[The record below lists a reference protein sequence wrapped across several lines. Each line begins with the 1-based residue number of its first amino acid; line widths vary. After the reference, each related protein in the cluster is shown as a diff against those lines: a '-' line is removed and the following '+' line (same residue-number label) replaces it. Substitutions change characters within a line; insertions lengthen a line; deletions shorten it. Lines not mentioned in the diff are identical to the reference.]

1 MTKQVIIVDYG
12 MGNLHS
18 VRKAVAAAG
27 GAPVVTGDAALVA
40 AADKVILPGV
50 GAFGDCMR
58 NLEQSGLIP
67 VLRDHIRQDKPFLGI
82 CLGMQVLFEE
92 SEESPGVPGLGIL
105 PGKVI
110 RIPTRLKIPHMGW
123 NSLQL
128 KAPCPLLDGA
138 GGRYVYFV
146 HSYCCE
152 PADKGLVTAVTGY
165 GYPVVAAVQ
174 KGRVTGFQFHPE
186 KSSAAGLEM
195 LRKFI
200 DL

>member
-110 RIPTRLKIPHMGW
+110 RIPTRLMIPHMGW

>member
-123 NSLQL
+123 NGLQL

-165 GYPVVAAVQ
+165 GDPLVAAVQ

>member
-58 NLEQSGLIP
+58 NLEQSGLIT

>member
-1 MTKQVIIVDYG
+1 
-12 MGNLHS
+12 
-18 VRKAVAAAG
+18 
-27 GAPVVTGDAALVA
+27 
-40 AADKVILPGV
+40 
-50 GAFGDCMR
+50 
-58 NLEQSGLIP
+58 
-67 VLRDHIRQDKPFLGI
+67 
-82 CLGMQVLFEE
+82 MQVLFEE

-123 NSLQL
+123 NGLQL

>member
-138 GGRYVYFV
+138 GGRYIYFV

>member
-110 RIPTRLKIPHMGW
+110 RIPTRLKLPHMGW
-123 NSLQL
+123 NGLQL

>member
-40 AADKVILPGV
+40 AADTVILPGV

-58 NLEQSGLIP
+58 N
-67 VLRDHIRQDKPFLGI
+67 
-82 CLGMQVLFEE
+82 
-92 SEESPGVPGLGIL
+92 
-105 PGKVI
+105 
-110 RIPTRLKIPHMGW
+110 MGW

>member
-27 GAPVVTGDAALVA
+27 GAPVVMGDAALVA

>member
-18 VRKAVAAAG
+18 VRKAVAAVG

-123 NSLQL
+123 NGLQL

>member
-128 KAPCPLLDGA
+128 KAPCPLLGGA

>member
-123 NSLQL
+123 NGLQL

>member
-174 KGRVTGFQFHPE
+174 KGSVTGFQFHPE